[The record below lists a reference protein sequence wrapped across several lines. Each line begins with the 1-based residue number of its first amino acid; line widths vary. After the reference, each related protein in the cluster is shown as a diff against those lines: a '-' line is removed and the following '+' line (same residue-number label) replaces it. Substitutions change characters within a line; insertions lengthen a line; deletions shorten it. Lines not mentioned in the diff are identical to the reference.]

1 MKSLGPRGPA
11 ATGLHN
17 QDRSNSQPFKNSNHN
32 GDRNRS
38 LKIMGSN
45 DEENQRENVNRSS
58 KIPQPKKRRSS
69 SIKLRQEYPAKDQEN
84 QNVSNNT
91 KGGGSN
97 NKSNNPTQQ
106 MAEAMMRQQR
116 RRLLTTA
123 SILTPHITEEQ
134 PAWDGFVRK
143 GTQLKSFLDE
153 ALQHV
158 ATGYAVTS
166 NATAGH
172 KRQRL
177 EDDGITTSEPPPH
190 GSERSQATAKIAKD
204 KTKEA
209 MFLQQ
214 KLEETQSQVAA
225 LKASNQTLREE
236 SSAASLRF
244 ERTVEALQIAAAN
257 AASARTDADQAEV
270 SAECL
275 ATQLEALKIVVEQ
288 TKQAARVLNEEHEEI
303 SEQVKSGQ
311 AKLLQAEAELA
322 QSQKE
327 NKKLRVKSEECESKA
342 KELQEET
349 TNLKRQLAD
358 ETETSR
364 KLAKTLEERDA
375 LEEARKKRSQQA
387 EKELQEAQAL
397 LVEASSAAADSDAIA
412 NLKESVATLQEANKK
427 LHEQL
432 AEEKETAR
440 EDKER
445 LRESLLVAEKDAQ
458 ALRIEA
464 SLKSDQDVGRQHS
477 TKSSEGGASTFAI
490 SSKNLHKMS
499 TPTSSLAESSSNAVP
514 PAATCCICSKAAF
527 GLMKTCQC
535 GKPDCDKRA
544 HLTCANRINP
554 GPSVSHPGTPAAKL
568 PTVLCA
574 GALADILKMTEA

>member
-1 MKSLGPRGPA
+1 MTSLEPRGPTA
-11 ATGLHN
+11 IGLGKR
-17 QDRSNSQPFKNSNHN
+17 DRSNNQPFKKSNHIGN
-32 GDRNRS
+32 RNRNQ
-38 LKIMGSN
+38 KILGSN
-45 DEENQRENVNRSS
+45 DEENQGEDVNRSS
-58 KIPQPKKRRSS
+58 NIPQHKKRRSS
-69 SIKLRQEYPAKDQEN
+69 SFKRRQENPAKDQEN
-84 QNVSNNT
+84 QNGSTT
-91 KGGGSN
+91 KGGGN
-97 NKSNNPTQQ
+97 NRSNNPTQQ
-106 MAEAMMRQQR
+106 MAEAMVCQQR
-116 RRLLTTA
+116 RRLITTA
-123 SILTPHITEEQ
+123 SILTPHIPEEQ
-134 PAWDGFVRK
+134 PAWGGFVRK
-143 GTQLKSFLDE
+143 GAQLKSFLDE

-158 ATGYAVTS
+158 ATGYTVTS
-166 NATAGH
+166 NAAAGNQ
-172 KRQRL
+172 RQRL
-177 EDDGITTSEPPPH
+177 ENDSDIASELPQQHVQDRP
-190 GSERSQATAKIAKD
+190 QATAMIAKD
-204 KTKEA
+204 KTNEA
-209 MFLQQ
+209 MLLQQ
-214 KLEETQSQVAA
+214 KLEAAQSQVAA
-225 LKASNQTLREE
+225 LKAANQTLREE

-288 TKQAARVLNEEHEEI
+288 TKQAAQVLNEEHEEI

-311 AKLLQAEAELA
+311 AKLMHAEAELA

-327 NKKLRVKSEECESKA
+327 NKTLRVKSEEWESKA

-349 TNLKRQLAD
+349 TILKRQLAD

-364 KLAKTLEERDA
+364 KLSKTLEERDI
-375 LEEARKKRSQQA
+375 LEGARKKRSQQV
-387 EKELQEAQAL
+387 EKELQEAQDL
-397 LVEASSAAADSDAIA
+397 LVKASSAAVDSDAVA

-432 AEEKETAR
+432 SEEQETAR

-445 LRESLLVAEKDAQ
+445 LRESLLVVEKDAQ

-464 SLKSDQDVGRQHS
+464 SLKSDQYVGRQNP
-477 TKSSEGGASTFAI
+477 TKSSEVGVSTFAI
-490 SSKNLHKMS
+490 SSKNLDKML
-499 TPTSSLAESSSNAVP
+499 TPTSSVAESASNTVP
-514 PAATCCICSKAAF
+514 PGATCCICFKAAF
-527 GLMKTCQC
+527 GLMKACQC

-574 GALADILKMTEA
+574 GAVRHSEID